1 LARSRDDDAAFT
13 QNEVSS
19 KSKKLLREINI
30 EKPKIS
36 ISWKKIIREER
47 LIFAFPPLA
56 SYRHPTTP
64 KSSHKEHL
72 SWLVIVLPSFPI
84 SFNPT

>member
-1 LARSRDDDAAFT
+1 MKSHQRAQNYSERSILK
-13 QNEVSS
+13 NPS
-19 KSKKLLREINI
+19 
-30 EKPKIS
+30 IS

-64 KSSHKEHL
+64 KSSHKEYL